1 VKTGCVC
8 CLMETESAV
17 KLAVN
22 ADDAAQQRTSQNYSS
37 LLSIAERCH
46 LVVTPDVRDGIRITL
61 DIIA

>member
-1 VKTGCVC
+1 M
-8 CLMETESAV
+8 METESAV